1 MEEIDIPDD
10 ELDTE
15 EELEEEE
22 DYSGAGE
29 PLDNER

>member
-15 EELEEEE
+15 EELEEE
-22 DYSGAGE
+22 DYSGAGD

>member
-1 MEEIDIPDD
+1 MEETDIPDD
-10 ELDTE
+10 EQDVE
-15 EELEEEE
+15 EELEE

>member
-15 EELEEEE
+15 EELEE
-22 DYSGAGE
+22 DYSGAGD